1 MNLRLSKEMILNNRT
16 ENEFKMRFF
25 EMGVHPIKVFEKK
38 NKSLKNKINNQFIDI
53 TDKKQI
59 NIPEIRLKK
68 SNENNYIIANTK
80 KIIYFDSYLEEN
92 DEFFILDNTFIGQK
106 ISIQESKESD
116 KIYYVKENIL
126 YKEFPIKDII
136 NKNIQ
141 NKLLIK

>member
-1 MNLRLSKEMILNNRT
+1 MNLRLSKEMILNNRA

-116 KIYYVKENIL
+116 KIFYVK
-126 YKEFPIKDII
+126 IKISKI
-136 NKNIQ
+136 NY
-141 NKLLIK
+141 